1 MNEREYKRRQAA
13 KNRII
18 SHAEKELLEK
28 NTNEMREISNSN
40 YVERDRERNKARQQV
55 QTKKFRFGAYAFTVI
70 VLAIAIVVMS
80 LYLLF
85 FLQNIKVVDNEYSTD
100 GEIVRWIKEDKLST
114 NTIATYLKYN
124 YGKVELPGKVESV
137 DLTIKNPW
145 TLQVSVTDKT
155 PISGIITNT
164 EYVYCDKEGTAI
176 ITSSNQIEGIPLIE
190 GIDVSEA
197 TLYEKVPVEDTDI
210 FTNVLE
216 VTNLLHRAD
225 ILSDEIHCGR
235 GAGVDI
241 VIGEITI
248 HLGDGNYE
256 EKIAQIKPV
265 LLELPNEMGEIHLEN
280 FSESNETISFTRKK
294 SEN

>member
-1 MNEREYKRRQAA
+1 MNEQEYRRRKAA
-13 KNRII
+13 KDRII

-28 NTNEMREISNSN
+28 NSNEMHEILSSNH
-40 YVERDRERNKARQQV
+40 VERDRERKKLRQKARA
-55 QTKKFRFGAYAFTVI
+55 KKFRIGPYAFLVI

-100 GEIVRWIKEDKLST
+100 GEIVRWIKEDQLST

-124 YGKVELPGKVESV
+124 YGDVELPGKVESV

-145 TLQVSVTDKT
+145 TLQVSVVDKT
-155 PISGIITNT
+155 PIGGIITNT
-164 EYVYCDKEGTAI
+164 EYVYCDKKGTAI
-176 ITSSNQIEGIPLIE
+176 ITSSSPIEGIPLIE
-190 GIDVSEA
+190 GVDVQEA

-210 FTNVLE
+210 FKNVLE
-216 VTNLLHRAD
+216 VTSLLHRAD
-225 ILSDEIHCGR
+225 ILSDQIHCGR

-280 FSESNETISFTRKK
+280 FSEINETISFTRKK